1 MKKFLTV
8 TFALFFTAVSFCQD
22 FRPLADIKFATAE
35 ECRTYNA
42 KALEASNLILSTPVN
57 KNDLNRLS
65 AMSFLIKWMS
75 ATADYSFELSAEI
88 TKYGKEDD
96 MLVGVYMACLTK
108 FSMDNPDKA
117 KDSKE
122 VKLGATKLF
131 ADYCAN
137 SSNNVRT
144 NKALKKLLEA
154 NAEGKL
160 REYLKV

>member
-1 MKKFLTV
+1 MKKTLLLALLLLTN
-8 TFALFFTAVSFCQD
+8 TLIFAQD
-22 FRPLADIKFATAE
+22 FRSLADIKFATAE

-42 KALEASNLILSTPVN
+42 KALEAANHILSTPVN
-57 KNDLNRLS
+57 GSDVNRLS

-75 ATADYSFELSAEI
+75 ATADYSFELGAEI
-88 TKYGKEDD
+88 TKYGKEED

-160 REYLKV
+160 KEYLKL